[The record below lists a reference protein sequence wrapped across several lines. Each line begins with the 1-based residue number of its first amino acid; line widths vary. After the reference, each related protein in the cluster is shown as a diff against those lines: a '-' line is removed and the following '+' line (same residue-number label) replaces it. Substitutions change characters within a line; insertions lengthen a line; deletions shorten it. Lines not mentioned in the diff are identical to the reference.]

1 MPEPIHF
8 LNGKLVGEKEL
19 TVSIRDLG
27 FSRGYAVFDFFVTYP
42 PQRPFM
48 LSKHIER
55 LFNSAS
61 LIGLPMPWSRDEIKA
76 WVMQVLDANKS
87 DDEKQIK
94 IIISGGV
101 SNSLLP
107 SPGATTIAIIVD
119 PRHYLPPDYYENG
132 AGIIMDKHTR
142 YVPGAKTNNYI
153 EGVKEAQIAQKINA
167 IEAVY
172 YDDEQVFEGSSSNI
186 FALING
192 KLLTPKSNVLPGITR
207 EVLLEILKLDVPVE
221 LADFGSGEL
230 MAATEVFLTGS
241 NKEVLPITKIDGK
254 DVGDGKV
261 GAATQKAMEQFKEFT
276 LSERWN

>member
-1 MPEPIHF
+1 MPESIHF
-8 LNGKLVGEKEL
+8 LNGKFVGEKEL
-19 TVSIRDLG
+19 TVSVRDLG
-27 FSRGYAVFDFFVTYP
+27 FSRGYAVFDFFITYLS
-42 PQRPFM
+42 QRPFM

-55 LFNSAS
+55 LFNSAN
-61 LIGLPMPWSRDEIKA
+61 LIGLPILWSRDEIKT

-87 DDEKQIK
+87 SDEKQIK

-101 SNSLLP
+101 SDSLLP
-107 SPGATTIAIIVD
+107 LPNATTIAIVVD
-119 PRHYLPPDYYENG
+119 PRHYLPANLYEKG

-153 EGVKEAQIAQKINA
+153 EGVKEAQLAQKINA

-172 YDDEQVFEGSSSNI
+172 YDDAQVFEGSSSNI

-207 EVLLEILKLDVPVE
+207 EVLLEVFKLDVAVE
-221 LADFGSGEL
+221 LVDFGLAEL

-254 DVGDGKV
+254 NVGDGKV
-261 GAATQKAMEQFKEFT
+261 GVITQEAMRQFKEFT
-276 LSERWN
+276 LSDRWS